1 MRFFQVLKTRKIIFL
16 NIFLFLYIGINLF
29 TGDRGL
35 FSYLEKK
42 ELEKDL
48 NAKKISL
55 TREIADI
62 ENKNLLLS
70 EELNFDYVDTL
81 IRKKLKF
88 GNKDEILIRLNEQ
101 P

>member
-1 MRFFQVLKTRKIIFL
+1 MMKYLK
-16 NIFLFLYIGINLF
+16 LFLIYGSLAF
-29 TGDRGL
+29 
-35 FSYLEKK
+35 FSGCEKK

-88 GNKDEILIRLNEQ
+88 GNKDEILIRLNE
-101 P
+101 

>member
-1 MRFFQVLKTRKIIFL
+1 MRFFQVLKNRKIIFL

-35 FSYLEKK
+35 FSYLEKN

-55 TREIADI
+55 TQEIADI

-88 GNKDEILIRLNEQ
+88 GNKDEILIRLNE
-101 P
+101 

>member
-88 GNKDEILIRLNEQ
+88 GNKDEILIRLNE
-101 P
+101 